1 MESRGRCGHP
11 RERGGGLVY
20 LCLMLTG
27 YGMYC
32 YLVTYRFACLG
43 SCEKKK
49 NCRREKDV
57 EDGTDVEIYVFI
69 PTYKSMDLLPASRGW
84 QLKTEP
90 FSSSHTQYCSFN
102 SLTRATTPTTVTRA
116 TTSYCLDTSF
126 TDSLCAQPNI
136 VSFRRVKN
144 G

>member
-1 MESRGRCGHP
+1 MESIGVGTSTG
-11 RERGGGLVY
+11 ERWGLVY

-84 QLKTEP
+84 QLTP
-90 FSSSHTQYCSFN
+90 FRLRPSILLKKSII
-102 SLTRATTPTTVTRA
+102 AIA
-116 TTSYCLDTSF
+116 
-126 TDSLCAQPNI
+126 
-136 VSFRRVKN
+136 
-144 G
+144 